1 MNSLPQHTTLGVSSK
16 GNTKALCMCL
26 SSVLTGRVVP
36 AAIQIRLE
44 GEQPGFNEFYLEQ
57 LCDLAR
63 FFGVTVR
70 ISVFKSTGVR
80 DSRDW
85 QLNACRTEYLW
96 LVDDDVVI
104 DSGCLEAYCAA
115 DDSLKWNQSFDVT
128 YFAGSKIDVNNRR
141 EYPHFSMAVHGLK
154 DLKEFANA
162 NHPWNIEQCWGKYAK
177 TQSLDT
183 GNCFF
188 ALQPIRNRGL
198 TFRQFP
204 DQANPSGDA
213 TTFSLVLDK
222 AGLKGVFVPSA
233 RAYHLEKPGK
243 GFNEFEARREMLLRT
258 ADIKGFDKNILTNY
272 FMPHV

>member
-1 MNSLPQHTTLGVSSK
+1 MNNKTTLGVSSK

-26 SSVLTGRVVP
+26 ASVLTGKTKP
-36 AAIQIRLE
+36 ARIQVRLE

-57 LCDLAR
+57 ITDLAR
-63 FFGVTVR
+63 FFGVTVL
-70 ISVFKSTGVR
+70 IAVAKSTGVR

-85 QLNACRTEYLW
+85 QLTTCKTPYLW
-96 LVDDDVVI
+96 MVDDDVI
-104 DSGCLEAYCAA
+104 LDSECLQAYVRACDEPATETA
-115 DDSLKWNQSFDVT
+115 SYL
-128 YFAGSKIDVNNRR
+128 AGSKIDVNNRR
-141 EYPHFSMAVHGLK
+141 DYPRFSMTPHGRE
-154 DLKEFANA
+154 DVKEFANA
-162 NHPWNIEQCWGKYAK
+162 NHVWDIEKCWGKIAP

-183 GNCFF
+183 GNVLFDIDS
-188 ALQPIRNRGL
+188 IRKAGC

-222 AGLKGVFVPSA
+222 AGLKGIFVPSA

-258 ADIKGFDKNILTNY
+258 SDVKGFNKDILDKY
-272 FMPHV
+272 FMP